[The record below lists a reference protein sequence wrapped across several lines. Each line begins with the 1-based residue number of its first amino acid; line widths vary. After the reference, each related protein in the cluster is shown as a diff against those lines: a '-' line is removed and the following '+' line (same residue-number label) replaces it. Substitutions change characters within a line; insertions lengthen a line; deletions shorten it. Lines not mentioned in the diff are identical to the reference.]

1 MSDVIN
7 LEFFRK
13 QAKIILKR
21 CRGGDSVSIERVR
34 SQVPGLS
41 ADQIKLAHVHHALA
55 LEKGFKSWGE
65 LKRYDAPVGRF
76 LVAVRGGS
84 IKSAQRELERFPD
97 LLEESIHVS
106 CAVGDADAVRY
117 HLELDP
123 TLLNAEADGWN
134 PLLYACGSPFH
145 RLNAR
150 HAAGIVESVAVLLDH
165 GADPN
170 QSSAVYRAS
179 MNGNRS
185 LAALLFQRGAAP
197 VRASGTPSLVKAGFW
212 DIPRD
217 EGPMDRTLAELFS
230 DPAAVQEMTT
240 QMEAMRTQYGA
251 WFKKLRGERMLPRDC
266 YEPVFP
272 ANEPYIAMI
281 WKRLIEWGVHPNW
294 HDMCQDTPLHYLA
307 VWGRN
312 PDQVGFFLAHGANPN
327 IRRADGKTPYFLAVR
342 AGNVAIADVLRAYG
356 ANTAEVCPMDELI
369 GACAR
374 VNANAVKNVLDVH
387 PQAFKTALP
396 EDYEVLIEACAKDR
410 FEQVELMLDS
420 GFDPG
425 GLGETGATALH
436 AAAWHGRVKI
446 SRLLLDRGAPFN
458 TRDRTFRG
466 SPLWWAAHGS
476 KNCRDA
482 DDDYCM
488 IVEMLLDAG
497 ADPTSSN
504 RWAVGPV
511 NVATTRVATLIR

>member
-1 MSDVIN
+1 MSDSIN
-7 LEFFRK
+7 LEFLRK

-21 CRGGDSVSIERVR
+21 CRRGDSVSIERVR
-34 SQVPGLS
+34 AQLPGLG
-41 ADQIKLAHVHHALA
+41 AEEIKLAHVHHSLA
-55 LEKGFKSWGE
+55 RENGFTSWGD
-65 LKRYDAPVGRF
+65 LKRYDAPVTRF

-84 IKSAQRELERFPD
+84 IKSAQQELERFPD
-97 LLEESIHVS
+97 LLEESIHAS

-123 TLLNAEADGWN
+123 ALLNAEADGWN

-150 HAAGIVESVAVLLDH
+150 HAAGIVESAAVLLDH

-170 QSSAVYRAS
+170 QSSALYRAGV
-179 MNGNRS
+179 NGNRS
-185 LAALLFQRGAAP
+185 LAVLLFQRGATP
-197 VRASGTPSLVKAGFW
+197 IRASGTPSLAKAAFW
-212 DIPRD
+212 GIPRD

-230 DPAAVQEMTT
+230 DPAAVQEMTN

-251 WFKKLRGERMLPRDC
+251 WFKKLRGELLLPRDC
-266 YEPVFP
+266 YEPLFP
-272 ANEPYIAMI
+272 ANEAYNAMI
-281 WKRLIEWGVHPNW
+281 WKRLIQRGVHPNW
-294 HDMCQDTPLHYLA
+294 HNTNQDTPLHYLA
-307 VWGRN
+307 VWGKD
-312 PDQVGFFLAHGANPN
+312 PDQVEFFLAHGANPN

-342 AGNVAIADVLRAYG
+342 AGNLAIADVLRAYG
-356 ANTAEVCPMDELI
+356 ANTADVCAMDELV
-369 GACAR
+369 GACIR
-374 VNANAVKNVLDVH
+374 VNASAVKNVLDVH
-387 PQAFKTALP
+387 PQVLTTARP

-425 GLGETGATALH
+425 GLGEAGVTALH
-436 AAAWHGRVKI
+436 TAAWHGRVEI
-446 SRLLLDRGAPFN
+446 SRLLLDSGAPFN

-482 DDDYCM
+482 DDAYCM

-497 ADPTSSN
+497 ADPTSCN
-504 RWAVGPV
+504 RWGVGPES
-511 NVATTRVATLIR
+511 VATTRVATLIR